1 MMIMQ
6 ETSRR
11 GVNAAFPR
19 HYLQRLEEYRKRQT
33 DIISRPKPPQKPAV
47 EHRVFSNRCKQA
59 ISLASKIY
67 CCALKELV
75 DASLCKA
82 CPCFEREPLEYT
94 LFRRE

>member
-1 MMIMQ
+1 MLMQ
-6 ETSRR
+6 EPSRR

-33 DIISRPKPPQKPAV
+33 EIRSQPRPPKKPAL
-47 EHRVFSNRCKQA
+47 EPRVFSNRCKQA
-59 ISLASKIY
+59 ISMAGKVY

-75 DASLCKA
+75 DASLCRA
-82 CPCFEREPLEYT
+82 CPSFEREPLEYT